1 MLGNIY
7 YFKTDKYSGFDRYRV
22 EENTSLRSTDT
33 DYTPY
38 DVISLIKGLLL
49 NRVSIYGDELI
60 PAVLRELKVPRS
72 SDKLVQFVHA
82 CIDEGVRRGILIR
95 SVSDKIALT

>member
-1 MLGNIY
+1 M
-7 YFKTDKYSGFDRYRV
+7 
-22 EENTSLRSTDT
+22 
-33 DYTPY
+33 
-38 DVISLIKGLLL
+38 

-95 SVSDKIALT
+95 SVSDKISLT